1 MLWQKT
7 MLCSSFHGPLTAH
20 SHLPVF
26 RTVHTAGTSYDG
38 FIQQMRFGMQIDKFL
53 YGISYTQT
61 FENQP
66 VSWFQE
72 VSSFNGHILMTYI
85 VGLAV
90 PTCLYSPWSKRGVP
104 LHATL
109 QMASLMAIIIIGDF
123 RWVTNTRDLLFT
135 ESTIMVLNSEGKRAL
150 LMVTELAC
158 SPHFLS
164 SSLQLFTDFRFKNDQ
179 VQTKTAGVCWM
190 AQQVSML
197 AAQPDNLSSILGFH
211 VMEGENWLLQVSSG
225 FHKHTV

>member
-61 FENQP
+61 FENQS

-90 PTCLYSPWSKRGVP
+90 PTCLYSPWPKRGVP

-135 ESTIMVLNSEGKRAL
+135 ESAIMVLNSEGKRAL
-150 LMVTELAC
+150 LIVTELAC
-158 SPHFLS
+158 SPHF
-164 SSLQLFTDFRFKNDQ
+164 QLFTDFRFKNDQ

-225 FHKHTV
+225 FDKHTV